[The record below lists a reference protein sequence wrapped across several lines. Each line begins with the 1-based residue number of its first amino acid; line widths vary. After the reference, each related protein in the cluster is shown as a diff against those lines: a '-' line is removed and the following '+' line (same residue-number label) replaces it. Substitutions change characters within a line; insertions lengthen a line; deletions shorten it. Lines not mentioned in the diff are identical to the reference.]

1 MSNPFFHFLDTHRNP
16 SERTLFNAAIGTP
29 KVYQAAPAVALPEPA
44 LVPESITTLLR
55 ARKSCR
61 DYQGTSVSL
70 VDLSTILYWS
80 MSELLFDKE
89 AADAP
94 DNFKRRP
101 HPSGGAK
108 YPLEAYIVTDAH
120 TDLGSAVHHYRPDIH
135 QLEKVKELTDT
146 QVSAL
151 KKSYCYEFVPEIP
164 VMVIFT
170 YIMERNV
177 PKYGTFGTKI
187 ALIEAGHIGQNIAT
201 IATACGV
208 GSVMLAGGDFNS
220 MDSLF
225 GFDSHNESAFYTV
238 GLGKDYSESL

>member
-1 MSNPFFHFLDTHRNP
+1 
-16 SERTLFNAAIGTP
+16 
-29 KVYQAAPAVALPEPA
+29 VYQAAPTVVLPEPA
-44 LVPESITTLLR
+44 TISESITSLLQ

-70 VDLSTILYWS
+70 PDLSTILYWS
-80 MSELLFDKE
+80 MSELVYDKD
-89 AADAP
+89 ADDAP
-94 DNFKRRP
+94 NNFQRRP

-108 YPLEAYIVTDAH
+108 YPLEAYVVTDAH
-120 TDLGSAVHHYRPDIH
+120 SELGTAVHHYRPDTH
-135 QLEKVKELTDT
+135 RLEKMKELTGV

-151 KKSYCYEFVPEIP
+151 KKSYYYEFVPEIP
-164 VMVIFT
+164 VMIIFT

-187 ALIEAGHIGQNIAT
+187 ALVEAGHIGQNIST
-201 IATACGV
+201 IATARGV

-225 GFDSHNESAFYTV
+225 GFDSYNESAFYTV
-238 GLGKDYSESL
+238 GLGKRYV